1 MIPKLTQYIFQTK
14 TYYSQ
19 MRERSII
26 LPDKKKK
33 LKVRS
38 VHPWTEYT
46 TTSKTL
52 DLAIIELSK
61 GFQLSKMLP
70 KNTILD
76 KIFLDG
82 LKDPPDSMSI
92 DRKVS
97 SSRPQTQKVEVKLS
111 FLRSMKKLSQRIL
124 GYFWVL
130 LHYVE

>member
-38 VHPWTEYT
+38 VHPWTEYK

-52 DLAIIELSK
+52 DLAIIVLSK

-70 KNTILD
+70 KNRILEN
-76 KIFLDG
+76 IFLDG
-82 LKDPPDSMSI
+82 VKDPPDMEYHSMSI
-92 DRKVS
+92 DRKVA
-97 SSRPQTQKVEVKLS
+97 SSRPVYYSILETFAQ
-111 FLRSMKKLSQRIL
+111 RSHTE
-124 GYFWVL
+124 G
-130 LHYVE
+130 

>member
-38 VHPWTEYT
+38 VHPWTEYK

-52 DLAIIELSK
+52 DLAIIVLSK

-70 KNTILD
+70 RNSILD

-82 LKDPPDSMSI
+82 VKDPPDSMSI
-92 DRKVS
+92 DCKVA
-97 SSRPQTQKVEVKLS
+97 SSRPVCLLFNFGDFCPKVTHRR
-111 FLRSMKKLSQRIL
+111 LRSNYISSDP
-124 GYFWVL
+124 
-130 LHYVE
+130 

>member
-97 SSRPQTQKVEVKLS
+97 SSRPVYYSILETFAQ
-111 FLRSMKKLSQRIL
+111 RSHTE
-124 GYFWVL
+124 G
-130 LHYVE
+130 

>member
-19 MRERSII
+19 MREREI
-26 LPDKKKK
+26 LIPDTKKK

-61 GFQLSKMLP
+61 GFQLSKTLL
-70 KNTILD
+70 KKRILG

-82 LKDPPDSMSI
+82 VKDPPPSMSI
-92 DRKVS
+92 Y
-97 SSRPQTQKVEVKLS
+97 LS
-111 FLRSMKKLSQRIL
+111 LIWEIK
-124 GYFWVL
+124 
-130 LHYVE
+130 